1 MQGAK
6 SAISNLLY
14 GSSVCT
20 NDKCLI
26 VSLVFS
32 HLGFWSGNL
41 FLIAPFPDLCLLVP
55 SLRACV
61 DKKMALV
68 GQGISEKKIF
78 ENVTVRTHADSSTI
92 L

>member
-1 MQGAK
+1 MHKVQGAK

-20 NDKCLI
+20 NDN
-26 VSLVFS
+26 
-32 HLGFWSGNL
+32 H
-41 FLIAPFPDLCLLVP
+41 

-61 DKKMALV
+61 DKKKALV
-68 GQGISEKKIF
+68 GQGISEKIF
-78 ENVTVRTHADSSTI
+78 ENMTVRTHSDSSTI

>member
-20 NDKCLI
+20 NDN
-26 VSLVFS
+26 
-32 HLGFWSGNL
+32 H
-41 FLIAPFPDLCLLVP
+41 P
-55 SLRACV
+55 LRACV
-61 DKKMALV
+61 DKKKAFV
-68 GQGISEKKIF
+68 GQVISEKKIF
-78 ENVTVRTHADSSTI
+78 ENMTVWTHADSSTI

>member
-6 SAISNLLY
+6 NAISNLLY

-20 NDKCLI
+20 NDN
-26 VSLVFS
+26 
-32 HLGFWSGNL
+32 H
-41 FLIAPFPDLCLLVP
+41 

-78 ENVTVRTHADSSTI
+78 ENVTVRTNADSSTI

>member
-20 NDKCLI
+20 SDN
-26 VSLVFS
+26 
-32 HLGFWSGNL
+32 H
-41 FLIAPFPDLCLLVP
+41 

-61 DKKMALV
+61 DKKKKALV